1 MEQDREDFA
10 IDIRIRNKSAFMMLS
25 FQDRIIKLR
34 NYFKKEEYPFLGML
48 KEKNVTSEDLQN
60 SSALT
65 KKTILQYLR
74 KRGLHKVSK

>member
-10 IDIRIRNKSAFMMLS
+10 IDIRICNKSAFMMLS

-34 NYFKKEEYPFLGML
+34 NYFKKEEYPFLGMS
-48 KEKNVTSEDLQN
+48 KGKKVTSEDSQN

-74 KRGLHKVSK
+74 KRGLHEVSK

>member
-1 MEQDREDFA
+1 MEQDREHFA

-34 NYFKKEEYPFLGML
+34 NYFKKEEYSFLGMS
-48 KEKNVTSEDLQN
+48 KEKNVTSEDSQN

-65 KKTILQYLR
+65 KKTILQYFR
-74 KRGLHKVSK
+74 KRGLHEVRK

>member
-34 NYFKKEEYPFLGML
+34 NYFKKEYPFLGMS
-48 KEKNVTSEDLQN
+48 KEKNVTSEDSQN
-60 SSALT
+60 SSAST

-74 KRGLHKVSK
+74 K

>member
-10 IDIRIRNKSAFMMLS
+10 IDIRICNKSAFMMLL

-34 NYFKKEEYPFLGML
+34 NYFKKEEYPVLGMS
-48 KEKNVTSEDLQN
+48 KEKNVTSEDSQN
-60 SSALT
+60 SSAST

-74 KRGLHKVSK
+74 K